1 MAFLALFRLTDLPL
15 FFPFFTKLNQEL
27 TQKLKIK
34 KKKTRKYELNWIL
47 AKWATKVLFPSK
59 MLTYQ
64 IIKLDSVTGR
74 VQSLLYNSPQTPHE
88 VWSQGK
94 SATNQ
99 ILIVSK
105 SSCPHKMFH
114 VPNKLHNIIAHE
126 KNMDFQELFPLPVHL
141 I

>member
-1 MAFLALFRLTDLPL
+1 
-15 FFPFFTKLNQEL
+15 
-27 TQKLKIK
+27 
-34 KKKTRKYELNWIL
+34 
-47 AKWATKVLFPSK
+47 

-105 SSCPHKMFH
+105 SSSPHKMFH
-114 VPNKLHNIIAHE
+114 FPNKLHNIIAHE